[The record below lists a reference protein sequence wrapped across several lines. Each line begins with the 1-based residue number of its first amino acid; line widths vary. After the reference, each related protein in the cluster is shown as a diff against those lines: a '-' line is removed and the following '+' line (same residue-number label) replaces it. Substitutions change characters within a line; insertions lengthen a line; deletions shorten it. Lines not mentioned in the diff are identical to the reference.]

1 MKLGEMAAA
10 SAQLKFA
17 PYFFV
22 AKKRYRHYL
31 PLGQSQRSSRNIV
44 LYAPQ

>member
-1 MKLGEMAAA
+1 
-10 SAQLKFA
+10 LKKWRLPARDSRFA
-17 PYFFV
+17 PDFFV
-22 AKKRYRHYL
+22 AEKRYRHYL